1 MDTIYQVSLKENLLR
16 RTIYLYT
23 RDHNVFYLTYEDC
36 VNEEN
41 VFEEF
46 NREAYERAY
55 RRYLAKNN

>member
-41 VFEEF
+41 VFEGF

-55 RRYLAKNN
+55 KRYLAQNN

>member
-36 VNEEN
+36 VNQEKP
-41 VFEEF
+41 FEDF

-55 RRYLAKNN
+55 NRYLSQNN

>member
-36 VNEEN
+36 VNQEKP
-41 VFEEF
+41 FEDF

-55 RRYLAKNN
+55 NRYLAQNN